1 MKQIKTIK
9 MRIEA
14 PDEFDEAV
22 NEAIAEGWE
31 LTKRYTIPSFFI
43 AEMEGEVITDAER
56 CCENC
61 RHFATHSNQE
71 PCASCNDD
79 AGNWEPRDA

>member
-1 MKQIKTIK
+1 MKQIRTIK
-9 MRIEA
+9 TRIEA
-14 PDEFDEAV
+14 PEEFDKTV

-61 RHFATHSNQE
+61 RYFNTHSNQE
-71 PCASCNDD
+71 PCVSCDGNASK
-79 AGNWEPRDA
+79 WEPRE